1 MKTSDVV
8 LSCRVRLARNLAGSR
23 FVNRQSPEDAARVI
37 DSVASAPDLAS
48 YRIYRIDKLP
58 PNDRQ
63 LLVER
68 HLASP
73 ELIVSP
79 NTALLTNADNSIAI
93 MVNEE
98 DHLRIQSF
106 IPSLDLPAAYDLCA
120 KVDRQ
125 LSEKLSYAF
134 DSRLGYLTAC
144 PTNLGTGMRASA
156 MLHLV
161 GLGLSGQLEPLLQ
174 QVVKLGMAVR
184 GFYGEGSSAPG
195 YIYQISNQH
204 TLGQSEQEIIS
215 MLSDFLIKIAEQEM
229 NTRSLLLQGNE
240 TEIKD
245 RIGRSLGICLY
256 AEKLGFQ
263 EFMQHISNIKL
274 GISLGILDRITMR
287 LADDLLLTCQCA
299 SLSVSGG
306 ISDEISENI
315 ARAQHIKKILK
326 EM

>member
-8 LSCRVRLARNLAGSR
+8 LSCRVRLARNLAGCR
-23 FVNRQSPEDAARVI
+23 FVNRQSSEDANRVI
-37 DSVASAPDLAS
+37 DSVVAALDPAA
-48 YRIYRIDKLP
+48 YRLYRIDKLS

-73 ELIVSP
+73 ELITSP

-93 MVNEE
+93 MINEE
-98 DHLRIQSF
+98 DHLRVQSF
-106 IPSLDLPAAYDLCA
+106 LPSLDLPAAYSLCT
-120 KVDRQ
+120 KVDRP
-125 LSEKLSYAF
+125 LSEKLNCAF

-174 QVVKLGMAVR
+174 QIVKLGMAVR

-204 TLGQSEQEIIS
+204 TLGISEQEIVT
-215 MLSDFLIKIAEQEM
+215 MLSDFLSKIAEQEIS
-229 NTRSLLLQGNE
+229 TRSLLLQENE

-245 RIGRSLGICLY
+245 RIGRALGTCLY
-256 AEKLGFQ
+256 AEKLSFP

-274 GISLGILDRITMR
+274 GISLGVLDRITMQ
-287 LADDLLLTCQCA
+287 LADDLLLTSQRA
-299 SLSVSGG
+299 ALSISGG
-306 ISDEISENI
+306 ISDEISENT
-315 ARAQHIKKILK
+315 ARAKHVRKILK
-326 EM
+326 EI

>member
-8 LSCRVRLARNLAGSR
+8 LSCRVRLARNLAGSW
-23 FVNRQSPEDAARVI
+23 FVNRQSPEDANQVI
-37 DSVASAPDLAS
+37 ESVASALDPAS
-48 YRIYRIDKLP
+48 YRLYRIDKLP
-58 PNDRQ
+58 QNDRQ

-73 ELIVSP
+73 ELIESP
-79 NTALLTNADNSIAI
+79 NTALLTNADNSVAI

-106 IPSLDLPAAYDLCA
+106 ISSLDLPAAYDMCA

-125 LSEKLSYAF
+125 LSQKLGYAF

-161 GLGLSGQLEPLLQ
+161 GIGLSGQLESLLQ
-174 QVVKLGMAVR
+174 QIVKLGMAVR
-184 GFYGEGSSAPG
+184 GFFGEGSSAPG
-195 YIYQISNQH
+195 YFYQISNQH
-204 TLGQSEQEIIS
+204 TLGLSEQETIT
-215 MLSDFLIKIAEQEM
+215 MLSDFLAKIAEQEIS
-229 NTRSLLLQGNE
+229 TRSLLLQGNK

-245 RIGRSLGICLY
+245 RIGRSLGICLH
-256 AEKLGFQ
+256 AEKMSFQ

-274 GISLGILDRITMR
+274 GISLGILNQITMR
-287 LADDLLLTCQCA
+287 LADDLLLTSQHA
-299 SLSVSGG
+299 SLSVLGD
-306 ISDEISENI
+306 ISDETSENV
-315 ARAQHIKKILK
+315 ARAQHVKKILK
-326 EM
+326 EI